1 MTEIVQLY
9 RQFIELKTNPAPND
23 KEQVEILERIIGYL
37 RNTDKD
43 SMVAFMWARQTAIT
57 RRYQSEASL
66 LRAKGI
72 FLDMLDNLAG
82 MLWDLNYTVKNVVY
96 EVIFRLLKR
105 AELSDLTLL
114 GFDPAS
120 TAPPTKENVE
130 FASNLRK
137 VLLRIL
143 RDVLERVGSLGAS
156 RGADQREGHVAA
168 PERLLFAHHL
178 HLHVPH
184 PLLRRRG
191 LLAALGHAHAARRLA
206 CHAAAAPNPAGAR
219 RGGQHVLAV
228 QLLHRLHG
236 ENDRRVRGS
245 EQRGGPRV
253 ARDDR

>member
-43 SMVAFMWARQTAIT
+43 SMVAFMWARQAAIT

-120 TAPPTKENVE
+120 TAPPTQENVE

-191 LLAALGHAHAARRLA
+191 LLAALGHAHVGWLDKGARVAAG
-206 CHAAAAPNPAGAR
+206 AAHNRHRQYGHNCGHHPHFQPAAPSVYTSSHAVHPFLL
-219 RGGQHVLAV
+219 RGL
-228 QLLHRLHG
+228 
-236 ENDRRVRGS
+236 S
-245 EQRGGPRV
+245 F
-253 ARDDR
+253 